1 MLGSYQ
7 SPSSALRRSLP
18 RQLYTPRQ
26 REHIINLH
34 RLRLMFILCE
44 RAARDKPIKNR
55 IYCSLKATRKV
66 ITKFQ
71 RRAHCLP
78 ICVRWKRD
86 GRRCEGDSF
95 QYPSQSSFPSRGGN
109 GRRLTSATAPDS
121 TQQEEALL
129 HQWPWLTPFK

>member
-1 MLGSYQ
+1 MQSSYQ
-7 SPSSALRRSLP
+7 SPSSPLRGSLP

-66 ITKFQ
+66 IAKFQ

-78 ICVRWKRD
+78 ICVQWKRTVMED
-86 GRRCEGDSF
+86 AAKVIHFNTQVNPLFPRTGKW
-95 QYPSQSSFPSRGGN
+95 PSPYISHRAGLHAAGG
-109 GRRLTSATAPDS
+109 GAAASM
-121 TQQEEALL
+121 ALADPL
-129 HQWPWLTPFK
+129 